1 MLLIMEKGRVVLYAG
16 TWPRS
21 LGYPKPHDSWHDIMT
36 VQPAFYKSMTRIDNA
51 ILISDQAF
59 LFMPPFALQFVLYGL
74 WHKSMARNNT
84 PHAPQLQ
91 VALILE
97 VLSYLHRST
106 SRSAQIFS
114 ILGSS
119 RLLGERSAVISAIRK
134 KKRWKGSGIL
144 PGSIESV
151 FSLSRGISLDSRG
164 FLWSSYFAF
173 E

>member
-21 LGYPKPHDSWHDIMT
+21 LGYPKPPDLWHDIMP

-51 ILISDQAF
+51 ILISDQVF

-134 KKRWKGSGIL
+134 KKRWKGCGIL
-144 PGSIESV
+144 PESIESV
-151 FSLSRGISLDSRG
+151 FSLSRGISLDSG
-164 FLWSSYFAF
+164 FLWSSYFAV